1 MRGSCSLAKTPTNT
15 RSRACNTRIG
25 GRRRG
30 GDLAAAP
37 RQVPVQR
44 PVQAAAAPSSQSS
57 VSISASTTVSGLGR
71 RPLPRIVLEPCQ
83 SVSGRPQQG
92 VFLFGGLFGGGGNN
106 NDDDEYEDEE
116 YTVFK
121 LQVGLFGDISK
132 WQKRLDN
139 IGTKYD
145 TDDEEGLH
153 NIFRDALVLILR
165 NTEYAGYV
173 ASAGKVFGDLGA
185 AERKFNSVLMEERLK
200 FKEETLVNVD
210 GKKKSRKLDDE
221 YKGGDKDGL
230 DRWLC
235 MTLLLCAEGKVK
247 IPNISSVYDLKQ
259 VLTTL
264 GGLSADD
271 LVAVELLWTPQE
283 DLDYYTKDELLSDYP
298 SLLPLS

>member
-1 MRGSCSLAKTPTNT
+1 MIWQQPPVRFLFRGLCKLLQPHPPSPPFPSLPPRRFRASAAALFPGSSWSLAS
-15 RSRACNTRIG
+15 RSLVALSRASF
-25 GRRRG
+25 
-30 GDLAAAP
+30 
-37 RQVPVQR
+37 
-44 PVQAAAAPSSQSS
+44 SSEDS
-57 VSISASTTVSGLGR
+57 
-71 RPLPRIVLEPCQ
+71 LEE
-83 SVSGRPQQG
+83 
-92 VFLFGGLFGGGGNN
+92 GGNN